1 MGFSLMMASF
11 FSFLTDE
18 NVKVLTAFR
27 SGGLFYS
34 TASLSCFF
42 GLLISFF
49 RFMAKRVI
57 FVIVLNVEVL
67 TAVRSGVVNKF
78 FNPIGLVYK
87 SRSLGRSLKL
97 TKFTSYPELRNK
109 LGHMFGHEG

>member
-57 FVIVLNVEVL
+57 FVIVINVEVL

-78 FNPIGLVYK
+78 FNPIGLVC
-87 SRSLGRSLKL
+87 LL
-97 TKFTSYPELRNK
+97 FTIVGGILYQ
-109 LGHMFGHEG
+109 